1 MTGLGS
7 PRTLFAK
14 FTGGGYATDPVAPIR
29 VRTVKKQ
36 DAADAGGGG
45 PMTGCGTGL

>member
-14 FTGGGYATDPVAPIR
+14 VTGGGYATDPVAPIR
-29 VRTVKKQ
+29 VRTVNKQ
-36 DAADAGGGG
+36 DAADAEHG
-45 PMTGCGTGL
+45 